1 MKNKM
6 NFNTA
11 GMQLKSCKKYIN
23 GQSFFNAMKTVAI
36 IGLGYVGLPLAC
48 LCAKKGY
55 KVIGLE
61 KNPEI
66 IEKTNKG
73 ISHIMDE
80 KLERDVKA
88 CKGKIMATNDAKK
101 IGQAEFVVVCVPTP
115 VDKRHMPDLAYVK
128 NASTDISQ
136 NMKKGQVVIIESTI
150 HPGTVEEIVKPILD
164 KSKLKDGKDYFLA
177 HCPERVDP
185 GNRNWGVENLPR
197 VIGSTT
203 KEGLAKAAAFY
214 RTIIDAEITELSSV
228 KAAEAVKITE
238 NSFRDVN
245 IAFVN
250 ELAKSFDRAGID
262 ITEVIRGA
270 STKPFA
276 FMAHYPGCGV
286 GGHCIPVDPYYLIE
300 KARDIG
306 FEHKFLSLAR
316 EINNSMP
323 DYTIELLE
331 QEMQK
336 MNKAIKGSKIGVLG
350 VAYKKNVDDMR
361 ESPALE
367 IIEELRQRGAEVIVF
382 DPWVKKLS
390 NVKNINS
397 LLEQCQYVIVATDHS
412 EFTSLDASKF
422 KFAGVKIIIDG
433 KNCLDK
439 EKIKSTGIV
448 YRGIGRR

>member
-1 MKNKM
+1 
-6 NFNTA
+6 
-11 GMQLKSCKKYIN
+11 
-23 GQSFFNAMKTVAI
+23 MKTVAI

-203 KEGLAKAAAFY
+203 KEGLAKAAAF
-214 RTIIDAEITELSSV
+214 
-228 KAAEAVKITE
+228 
-238 NSFRDVN
+238 
-245 IAFVN
+245 
-250 ELAKSFDRAGID
+250 
-262 ITEVIRGA
+262 
-270 STKPFA
+270 
-276 FMAHYPGCGV
+276 
-286 GGHCIPVDPYYLIE
+286 
-300 KARDIG
+300 
-306 FEHKFLSLAR
+306 
-316 EINNSMP
+316 
-323 DYTIELLE
+323 
-331 QEMQK
+331 
-336 MNKAIKGSKIGVLG
+336 
-350 VAYKKNVDDMR
+350 
-361 ESPALE
+361 
-367 IIEELRQRGAEVIVF
+367 
-382 DPWVKKLS
+382 
-390 NVKNINS
+390 
-397 LLEQCQYVIVATDHS
+397 
-412 EFTSLDASKF
+412 
-422 KFAGVKIIIDG
+422 
-433 KNCLDK
+433 
-439 EKIKSTGIV
+439 
-448 YRGIGRR
+448 